1 MITRQLDITKII
13 PNPEQPRRLFDEAAR
28 LQELAASIKDRGLL
42 QPILVE
48 EVGDGTYILHAGERR
63 LRAHQLLKRQSIA
76 ARVMPALNG
85 DGRQERLL
93 NAFVENTMREDMSP
107 MEEARALGELQ
118 QLGLTMGQISQ
129 KTGMN
134 LGTIEGRL
142 VLLRLDEPLQ
152 ELVDRELLPR
162 DPRAA
167 RAIMSIEDPAVRVK
181 LGTVLARPGVTIK
194 AIQAACER
202 VKEQMR
208 QTSSSEA
215 DSCTAPMIALSN
227 AGGQREATVKWR
239 NARAAAAAVC
249 NDCDVKQSLRDVPE
263 PAWSLL
269 LTHADAVCTE
279 CSMRP
284 TASASLNVCKA
295 CPAVDLLKKLAGST
309 R

>member
-1 MITRQLDITKII
+1 M
-13 PNPEQPRRLFDEAAR
+13 
-28 LQELAASIKDRGLL
+28 QELAASIKERGLL

-63 LRAHQLLKRQSIA
+63 WRAHQLLKRQSIA

-85 DGRQERLL
+85 AGRQERLL

-134 LGTIEGRL
+134 FGTIEGRL

-152 ELVDRELLPR
+152 VLVDQELLPR

-167 RAIMSIEDPAVRVK
+167 RALMAIQDPDVRVK
-181 LGTVLARPGVTIK
+181 LGTRLARPGVTIK

-202 VKEQMR
+202 VVDMMREAAKE
-208 QTSSSEA
+208 TDGSSK
-215 DSCTAPMIALSN
+215 APMIAISK
-227 AGGQREATVKWR
+227 AGGHREATIKWR
-239 NARAAAAAVC
+239 DVRAAAAAMC
-249 NDCDVKQSLRDVPE
+249 EACDVKQSLRETPE
-263 PAWSLL
+263 PAWGIL
-269 LTHADAVCTE
+269 LTHANAVCE
-279 CSMRP
+279 GCSMRP
-284 TASASLNVCKA
+284 TSSANLDMCKA
-295 CPAVDLLKKLAGST
+295 CPAVDLLSKLVGSSG

>member
-13 PNPEQPRRLFDEAAR
+13 PNPEQQRRLFDEAAR
-28 LQELAASIKDRGLL
+28 LQELAASIKERGLL

-134 LGTIEGRL
+134 FGTIEGRL
-142 VLLRLDEPLQ
+142 VLLRLDETIAG
-152 ELVDRELLPR
+152 VGG
-162 DPRAA
+162 
-167 RAIMSIEDPAVRVK
+167 SRV
-181 LGTVLARPGVTIK
+181 
-194 AIQAACER
+194 
-202 VKEQMR
+202 
-208 QTSSSEA
+208 
-215 DSCTAPMIALSN
+215 AP
-227 AGGQREATVKWR
+227 Q
-239 NARAAAAAVC
+239 
-249 NDCDVKQSLRDVPE
+249 
-263 PAWSLL
+263 
-269 LTHADAVCTE
+269 
-279 CSMRP
+279 RP
-284 TASASLNVCKA
+284 TGGTGDHVH
-295 CPAVDLLKKLAGST
+295 
-309 R
+309 